1 MIKSKG
7 ERAFDIFNVILMI
20 LFAAMFVLP
29 AVLIVCASFTSA
41 DALTQYGYSLI
52 IRKFDL
58 GSYAYI
64 FLAQDLFMRSM
75 LNSLIL
81 TAAST
86 FIMVITTSLYA
97 YAVTRPELQFKKLF
111 NLLLVIPMLFS
122 GGTIPYYLVINDL
135 KLMNTMW
142 AIILPCGV
150 NAWYIMLTK
159 NYFSGLPESLTESA
173 KLEGANNLQVLY
185 KIVFPLGFPM
195 IATIILYSAVAV
207 WNDWF
212 QAMLFLDSSHKHLW
226 PVQSIVRELNTDFK
240 SLVNDIGGGSTANLN
255 AEGIKSAAVVLS
267 TVPII
272 IVYPFLQRYFINGT
286 LVGGVKE

>member
-7 ERAFDIFNVILMI
+7 ERAFDIFNVILMV